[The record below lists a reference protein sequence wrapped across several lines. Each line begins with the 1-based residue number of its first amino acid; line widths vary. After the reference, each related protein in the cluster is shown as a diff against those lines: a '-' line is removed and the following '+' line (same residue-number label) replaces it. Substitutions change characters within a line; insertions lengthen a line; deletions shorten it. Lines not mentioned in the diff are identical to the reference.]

1 MSFKQLIFTLFAAS
15 FPIDIN
21 NIGLVAMETV
31 FNIGILS
38 VLC

>member
-15 FPIDIN
+15 FPLDI
-21 NIGLVAMETV
+21 NIGLVAVETV